1 MVSWRYVPASCPPHT
16 GEVVAD
22 SQGYLFSAKRP
33 SAEGHACRLL
43 TRQAAPEAASVPTYA

>member
-1 MVSWRYVPASCPPHT
+1 MEVRACPSNLAT
-16 GEVVAD
+16 VGAD
-22 SQGYLFSAKRP
+22 TQGYLFSAKWP